1 MLAVG
6 RGTRGAVQARR
17 QTDYD
22 ANDWGHFMI
31 KHFLAAITDNIISL
45 IGTLMMV
52 VSLLFILA
60 LLVMQAMGFEGG
72 AYLGIIT
79 FVALPMV
86 FILGV
91 VIVPLGIW
99 LHKRRDAKAMAEGR
113 PVGHLPI
120 VDLNKESTRGVLLG
134 FTALAVPVISI
145 IAGLSYKAVHFMDS
159 TEFCGMACHKV
170 MEPEYTAF
178 QRSPHV
184 KVGCAGCHIGPGA
197 QWFVK
202 AKISGSWQLI
212 AVAFDLYP
220 RPIPTPVHSLR
231 PANGTCE
238 QCHWPT
244 KFVGERLKV
253 RTHYADDEPNTELK
267 TALMVKVGGQEAGK
281 SHGIHWHVSPDHA
294 VRYLAGEDREKIYE
308 VELTDKAAGEKKL
321 FKAEEAAP
329 AGLEWRT
336 MDCVDCHNRP
346 SHTYRTP
353 QYEVDLAMSEGRIDR
368 TLPFIKRE
376 GVRIL
381 TEKEYASHD
390 AARTGIAA
398 AVKAFYEKNYPDRAG
413 SPEVEQAGKALG
425 DAYCW
430 NNFPQMKV
438 KWNTYPN
445 HLGHKDSPGCF
456 RCHDNKHK
464 TDTGEKIGKKCGTCH
479 EVLVEE
485 ESDSK
490 LLQELG
496 LQEAP
501 AEPAAAEEA
510 AAAPAT
516 GT

>member
-1 MLAVG
+1 
-6 RGTRGAVQARR
+6 
-17 QTDYD
+17 
-22 ANDWGHFMI
+22 MI
-31 KHFLAAITDNIISL
+31 KHFFAAITGNVISL

-52 VSLLFILA
+52 LSLLFIAA

-79 FVALPMV
+79 FVVLPMMFLAGV
-86 FILGV
+86 F
-91 VIVPLGIW
+91 IVPLGIW
-99 LHKRRDAKAMAEGR
+99 LQKRRDAKAAAEGR
-113 PVGHLPI
+113 PVGHLPV
-120 VDLNKESTRGVLLG
+120 VDLNRESTRGVLLG
-134 FTALAVPVISI
+134 FAALAVPI
-145 IAGLSYKAVHFMDS
+145 IAIGAGLTFKAVHYMDS
-159 TEFCGMACHKV
+159 TEFCGNACHKV

-184 KVGCAGCHIGPGA
+184 RVGCAGCHIGPGA
-197 QWFVK
+197 EWFVK

-231 PANGTCE
+231 PSNGTCE

-244 KFVGERLKV
+244 KFIGERLKV
-253 RTHYADDEPNTELK
+253 RTHFQDDEANTEVK
-267 TALMVKVGGQEAGK
+267 TALMVKVGGSAGGE
-281 SHGIHWHVSPDHA
+281 SHGIHWHVDPNHII
-294 VRYLAGEDREKIYE
+294 RYLSDEKRETIYDI
-308 VELTDKAAGEKKL
+308 ELTDKKAGTKTI
-321 FKAEEAAP
+321 FKGPEAAP
-329 AGLEWRT
+329 AGSEWRT

-346 SHTYRTP
+346 AHNFRSPEH
-353 QYEVDLAMSEGRIDR
+353 EVDLAMVEGRIDR
-368 TLPFIKRE
+368 TLPFIRRE

-390 AARTGIAA
+390 EARAGIAA
-398 AVKAFYEKNYPDRAG
+398 AVKEFYVKNYPDRAG
-413 SPEVEQAGKALG
+413 SAEVEQAGKTLG

-430 NNFPQMKV
+430 NNFPHMRV
-438 KWNTYPN
+438 VWNTYPS
-445 HLGHKDSPGCF
+445 HLGHQQSPGCF

-464 TDTGEKIGKKCGTCH
+464 SEDGEKVSKKCGTCH
-479 EVLVEE
+479 NVVVEE

-501 AEPAAAEEA
+501 PEAPAAEA
-510 AAAPAT
+510 AAAEPVAT

>member
-1 MLAVG
+1 
-6 RGTRGAVQARR
+6 
-17 QTDYD
+17 
-22 ANDWGHFMI
+22 MI
-31 KHFLAAITDNIISL
+31 KHFLAAITGNIISL

-52 VSLLFILA
+52 VSLLFIVA

-72 AYLGIIT
+72 AYLGILT
-79 FVALPMV
+79 FVVLPMM
-86 FILGV
+86 FLAGTG
-91 VIVPLGIW
+91 IVPLGIW
-99 LHKRRDAKAMAEGR
+99 LQKRRDAKAAAQGR
-113 PVGHLPI
+113 PIGHLPVI
-120 VDLNKESTRGVLLG
+120 DLNRESTRGVLLG
-134 FTALAVPVISI
+134 FIALSVPVIALA
-145 IAGLSYKAVHFMDS
+145 AGLTYKAVHYMDS
-159 TEFCGMACHKV
+159 TEFCGTACHKV
-170 MEPEYTAF
+170 MQPEYTAF

-184 KVGCAGCHIGPGA
+184 RVGCAGCHIGPGA

-212 AVAFDLYP
+212 AVALDLYP

-253 RTHYADDEPNTELK
+253 RTHFADDEQNTEQK
-267 TALMVKVGGQEAGK
+267 TALMVKVGGQQDGT
-281 SHGIHWHVSPDHA
+281 SHGIHWHVDPNHM
-294 VRYLAGEDREKIYE
+294 VRYLADETREKIFE
-308 VELTDKAAGEKKL
+308 VELTDKVEGSRKL
-321 FKAEEAAP
+321 FKTDEAAP
-329 AGLEWRT
+329 AGLEWRS

-368 TLPFIKRE
+368 TLPYIKRE

-381 TEKEYASHD
+381 TEKEYPSHE
-390 AARTGIAA
+390 AARAGIAA
-398 AVKAFYEKNYPDRAG
+398 SVKAFYEQNYPDLAG
-413 SPEVEQAGKALG
+413 SPAVEQAGKALG
-425 DAYCW
+425 DAYTW

-438 KWNTYPN
+438 VWNTYPN
-445 HLGHKDSPGCF
+445 HIGHQDSPGCF

-479 EVLVEE
+479 EVIAEE

-490 LLQELG
+490 ILQELG

-501 AEPAAAEEA
+501 PEAPAAEAPADGAVAEPV
-510 AAAPAT
+510 T